1 MRGIFI
7 QECLYIN
14 GLIFSYVQFRKP
26 RTYEG
31 VLKNLKPNSSAG
43 QILGD
48 VINIDNDQDETAIQ
62 SFATAEKSKPS
73 LILVPMS
80 SLQSRVTP
88 TSPKDTFSPSNTHNT
103 ATPKITQ
110 PLKAD
115 APSKV
120 IEEVT
125 LDDSD
130 DDEVM
135 VVDAQPAIATAASV
149 SAQSDRSQTRCKLDF
164 YLF

>member
-1 MRGIFI
+1 MDW
-7 QECLYIN
+7 
-14 GLIFSYVQFRKP
+14 IFSNVQFRKP

-48 VINIDNDQDETAIQ
+48 VINIDNDQDETVVQ
-62 SFATAEKSKPS
+62 SSAAAEKSKPS

-88 TSPKDTFSPSNTHNT
+88 TPPKDTFSLSNTHNT
-103 ATPKITQ
+103 ATPKVKQ

-120 IEEVT
+120 IAEVT

-135 VVDAQPAIATAASV
+135 VVDTQPASATAASV
-149 SAQSDRSQTRCKLDF
+149 SAQSDSRQTRCKLDC
-164 YLF
+164 YLFWHDQIFVTV